1 MPAYTKTELDGKTV
15 ELEMP
20 DRSTRLGVL
29 HVRHVA
35 DGLSIEVEYQP
46 SREGEKPG
54 MAATMP
60 ERKFLRKH
68 PRRERAEFIWAEHIS

>member
-1 MPAYTKTELDGKTV
+1 MPAYTKAELDGKTV

-35 DGLSIEVEYQP
+35 EGLSIEVEYQS
-46 SREGEKPG
+46 SRNGGKSG

-60 ERKFLRKH
+60 ERKYLRRHSK
-68 PRRERAEFIWAEHIS
+68 PERAEFIWAEHVG